1 MDTMYK
7 TAPPIE
13 ETELAFCKRKMQ
25 DRASYIAELEG
36 RNTNL
41 RVALDAISEILEEV
55 FA

>member
-1 MDTMYK
+1 MLKQYQ
-7 TAPPIE
+7 TAPPID
-13 ETELAFCKRKMQ
+13 ETELEFCKRKMQ
-25 DRASYIAELEG
+25 DRALTIAKLEG